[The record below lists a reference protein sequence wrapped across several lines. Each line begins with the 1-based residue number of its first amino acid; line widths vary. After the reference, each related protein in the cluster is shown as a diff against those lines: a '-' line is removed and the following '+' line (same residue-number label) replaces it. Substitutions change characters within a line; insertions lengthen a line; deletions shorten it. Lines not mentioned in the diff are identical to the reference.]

1 MSYISDEKKQ
11 EILDKADIVAV
22 VGEYVD
28 LKKSGSSYVGLC
40 PFHNDKNPSFSVSE
54 SRGTFRCFACNE
66 GGDVISFIMKIEN
79 VGFME
84 ALKILADKTGVTL
97 DYQNEEDKKK
107 SQRQKLL
114 YDINREVMMHF
125 YKNLLTSKRAVDYL
139 KKRKLN
145 SKVVNTFMLGYAKDG
160 WDDLLNFAK
169 EKGYLLDDLVDLG
182 LLSKTD
188 NGRYYDKYRDRLIFP
203 IISHKSKI
211 IGFGGR
217 ILTDKKPKYLN
228 SPENEIFQKKYNLY
242 ALNIFKRQN
251 DKRIIL
257 VEGYMDVIAL
267 NNRGIENAVASLG
280 TAFTKEQANLIK
292 RYSDS
297 IYICYDS
304 DQAGINATKKAIDV
318 FRQIDVNP
326 KIIELT
332 EGLDPDE
339 YVQKYGVEGFNYK
352 IENAKDSYDYELD
365 KIFEIFENTKD
376 KDKNSKINLFIDFLA
391 KIESNILIDRY
402 LNEIGKR
409 LDVDQQAIKKDLYNR
424 KKILNT
430 INKDKNEVTNP
441 IYTKEVKN
449 LNSQID
455 VLNVFLNNRDSY
467 YKYQKL
473 FDNFFNDDRL
483 LSIKHFIEVED
494 ECNLKKIQ
502 ENFAFSDY
510 KSIIERLYNIKDIPV
525 KELVDLILRLKRQEV
540 KRKFINKE
548 IDYEKVQQ
556 EQDLINFYARG
567 KTDDKR
573 KQ

>member
-473 FDNFFNDDRL
+473 FDNFLNDDRL

>member
-228 SPENEIFQKKYNLY
+228 SPENEIFQKRYNLY

-473 FDNFFNDDRL
+473 FDNFLNDDRL